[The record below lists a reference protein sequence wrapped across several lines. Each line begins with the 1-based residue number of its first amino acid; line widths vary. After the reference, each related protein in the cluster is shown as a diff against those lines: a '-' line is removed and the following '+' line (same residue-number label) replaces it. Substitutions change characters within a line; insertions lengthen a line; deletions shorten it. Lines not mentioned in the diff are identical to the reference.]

1 MKLHYTFF
9 KVTAE
14 FYLESSDEW
23 DTDGYDV
30 EYEYEVDD
38 KEIYKAVAKEAADRL
53 PGEVSKEKRE
63 AYAEGYAAALED
75 YNMIDCIDEDDVKEL
90 FREEAEDAFKEEQ

>member
-1 MKLHYTFF
+1 MTLHYMFF

-23 DTDGYDV
+23 DTDGYHV

-38 KEIYKAVAKEAADRL
+38 KEIYKAVAKEAADQL
-53 PGEVSKEKRE
+53 PKGSTKEQRE
-63 AYAEGYAAALED
+63 AYAEGYAAALEE

-90 FREEAEDAFKEEQ
+90 FREEAEEAFKKEE